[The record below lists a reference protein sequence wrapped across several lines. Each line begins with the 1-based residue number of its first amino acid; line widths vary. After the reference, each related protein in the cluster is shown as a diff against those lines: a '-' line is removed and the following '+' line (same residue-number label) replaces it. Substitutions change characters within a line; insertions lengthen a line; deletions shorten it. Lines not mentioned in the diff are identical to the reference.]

1 MITKTGN
8 TIVVLDVAL
17 STHNI
22 HAPGKSYFSSVSLSL
37 SLSLSVYCYQGLF
50 LLVFYY
56 NIPRK
61 ASANRFGTN
70 I

>member
-22 HAPGKSYFSSVSLSL
+22 HAPGKSYGPTIREIA
-37 SLSLSVYCYQGLF
+37 Y
-50 LLVFYY
+50 
-56 NIPRK
+56 
-61 ASANRFGTN
+61 
-70 I
+70 